1 MIYWY
6 YNNETLE
13 KINWKKHNIENFR
26 RLNSVLMVM
35 RWCEQLENQYWHKS
49 IDVHLSIYTWFMGNS
64 IYGILKSLVIDLCRW
79 NWGSCILTILHI
91 QLSLWRG
98 VLIVFVCTV
107 LLFIFSVSFVYNLI
121 FMCFILSVLFV
132 IIIHFCF

>member
-6 YNNETLE
+6 YDNNETLE

-49 IDVHLSIYTWFMGNS
+49 IDVHLSIYTWFMGNG
-64 IYGILKSLVIDLCRW
+64 IYGILKSLVIDLC
-79 NWGSCILTILHI
+79 SCILTILHI
-91 QLSLWRG
+91 QLSLWRV

-107 LLFIFSVSFVYNLI
+107 LLIFFLSALFTTWFSCASFYL
-121 FMCFILSVLFV
+121 CFLW
-132 IIIHFCF
+132 

>member
-6 YNNETLE
+6 YDNNETLE

-49 IDVHLSIYTWFMGNS
+49 IDVHLSIYTWFMGNG

-91 QLSLWRG
+91 QLSLWRV

-107 LLFIFSVSFVYNLI
+107 LLLFFLSALFTTRFLYASFYL
-121 FMCFILSVLFV
+121 CFLWYQ
-132 IIIHFCF
+132 